1 MRDTVRALAT
11 FAQARWGLRFGDRQA
26 LLGWQQRR
34 IEWFLRTALPAVPFY
49 REHAG
54 AALDRLPIVD
64 KATVRANFVT
74 FNSRGIELDR
84 ALDVAL
90 AAERDR
96 DFAPTID
103 GVTVG
108 LSSGTSGMRS
118 VFLVSDEERHRW
130 AGLVLARLLIPSS
143 LRQIVEPWKPPLRIA
158 FFLRANSNLYETV
171 GSRRIAFAFHDLVAP
186 IDDHVRR
193 LNAAAPHVLVA
204 PPTVLRRLAAAANE
218 GALRIAPA
226 QVVSVAE
233 VLEPDDRAVIGGA
246 FGVPIQEVYQAS
258 EGFLGVACFAGRL
271 HLNEEYLHVE
281 PEWLDD
287 DHRLFRPI
295 VTDFTRTC
303 QLVVRY
309 RLDDVLRD
317 AAGPCPC
324 GRVTRSLDGVEGRS
338 DDVLWWPS
346 TKDGAAH
353 PVFPDVV
360 RRSMALAGSGI
371 EDYRI
376 EQRGP
381 VWTVS
386 LDTSTA
392 QEAPA
397 RAAVRR
403 ELDALCG
410 RLGLQPPVLRFE
422 PWTPWPPI
430 VKRRRIRCIE
440 PLAAR
445 EVVA

>member
-1 MRDTVRALAT
+1 MRDTARAWAV
-11 FAQARWGLRFGDRQA
+11 FARARWGLRFRDRQA
-26 LLGWQQRR
+26 LLGWQRR
-34 IEWFLRTALPAVPFY
+34 RLDRFLRTVLPTAPFY
-49 REHAG
+49 GGHAG
-54 AALDRLPIVD
+54 AALDQLPIVD
-64 KATVRANFVT
+64 KATVRADFAA
-74 FNSRGIELDR
+74 FNSRGIALDR

-96 DFAPTID
+96 DFAPTLD

-118 VFLVSDEERHRW
+118 VFLVSAEERLRW
-130 AGLVLARLLIPSS
+130 AGLILARLLTSSS
-143 LRQIVEPWKPPLRIA
+143 LRQIIEPWRPPLRIA

-171 GSRRIAFAFHDLVAP
+171 ASRRIRFAFHDLVAP
-186 IDDHVRR
+186 LEGDVRR
-193 LNAAAPHVLVA
+193 LNAGAPHVLVA
-204 PPTVLRRLAAAANE
+204 PPTVLRRLAAAAID

-233 VLEPDDRAVIGGA
+233 VLEPDDRTVIGRA

-258 EGFLGVACFAGRL
+258 EGFLAASCPAGRL

-281 PEWLDD
+281 PEWVDD
-287 DHRLFRPI
+287 GHRHFRPI

-317 AAGPCPC
+317 AEGPCPC
-324 GRVTRSLDGVEGRS
+324 GRVTRSLNAVEGRS

-346 TKDGAAH
+346 MRDGGAQ

-360 RRSMALAGSGI
+360 RRSMALAGAATL
-371 EDYRI
+371 DYRI

-381 VWTVS
+381 VWVVG
-386 LDTSTA
+386 LDTGAA
-392 QEAPA
+392 QEGAA

-403 ELDALCG
+403 ELAALCV
-410 RLGLQPPVLRFE
+410 RLGLQPPALQFE
-422 PWTPWPPI
+422 PWRPWAPLA
-430 VKRRRIRCIE
+430 KRRRIRCIE
-440 PLAAR
+440 RPAPR
-445 EVVA
+445 EVVE